1 MIPPSRRRRAFTLIE
16 LLVVVAIIGLLMAL
30 LLVAVGPAIRTAR
43 TANSK
48 NNARQITGGIL
59 LYANDN
65 SLRLL
70 FKDTTKFSG
79 YSHVYMNFGGGI
91 SGTPS
96 RIDPNRPL
104 FSYIKDSRVFECP
117 NDRGYSGSDG
127 SVAASST
134 SVFKQYGSSY
144 AYAYQNTASCGLLG
158 LTKTGGAEPRK
169 TTDIDLQ
176 SASNKVMLFQP
187 CFAGPATAKPVSKD
201 QWHDSGNRAGVCGF
215 MDGHSEL
222 IKGSKDNHTTVP
234 ANLNSF
240 VNMNPARQYY

>member
-1 MIPPSRRRRAFTLIE
+1 MTSRIHPRKAFTLIE

-30 LLVAVGPAIRTAR
+30 LLVAVGPAIRTAK
-43 TANSK
+43 TGNSK
-48 NNARQITGGIL
+48 NNTRQIASGIM

-79 YSHVYMNFGGGI
+79 YSHSYMNFGGGI
-91 SGTPS
+91 SGNPS

-144 AYAYQNTASCGLLG
+144 AYVYQNTGSCGLLG
-158 LTKTGGAEPRK
+158 LTKSGGAEPRK

-187 CFAGPATAKPVSKD
+187 CFAGPATSKPVSKD
-201 QWHDSGNRAGVCGF
+201 QWHDSGNRAGVCAF

-234 ANLNSF
+234 ANLNAF
-240 VNMNPARQYY
+240 VTMTPARQYY

>member
-1 MIPPSRRRRAFTLIE
+1 MTSRSESRKAFTLIE

-30 LLVAVGPAIRTAR
+30 LLVAVGPAIRTAK
-43 TANSK
+43 TGNSK
-48 NNARQITGGIL
+48 NNTRQIVSGVM

-70 FKDTTKFSG
+70 FKDTAKFSG
-79 YSHVYMNFGGGI
+79 YSHVYMNFGGGL
-91 SGTPS
+91 SGNPS
-96 RIDPNRPL
+96 RIDSNRPL

-127 SVAASST
+127 SVAAAST

-144 AYAYQNTASCGLLG
+144 AYAYQNTASCGLVG
-158 LTKTGGAEPRK
+158 LTKTGGTEPRK
-169 TTDIDLQ
+169 TTDVDLQ
-176 SASNKVMLFQP
+176 SASNKVMIFQP
-187 CFAGPATAKPVSKD
+187 CFAGSATTKPVSKD

-222 IKGSKDNHTTVP
+222 VKGSKTNHTTVP
-234 ANLNSF
+234 ANLKAF
-240 VNMNPARQYY
+240 VDMNPSRSYY

>member
-1 MIPPSRRRRAFTLIE
+1 MTTRSNSRKAFTLIE

-30 LLVAVGPAIRTAR
+30 LLVAVGPAIRTAK
-43 TANSK
+43 TGFSK
-48 NNARQITGGIL
+48 NNTRQIASGVL

-70 FKDTTKFSG
+70 FKDPKFSG
-79 YSHVYMNFGGGI
+79 YSHPYMNFGGGMN
-91 SGTPS
+91 GTPS

-117 NDRGYSGSDG
+117 NDRGYSGTDS
-127 SVAASST
+127 SVAGSST

-144 AYAYQNTASCGLLG
+144 AYTYQNTASCGLLG

-187 CFAGPATAKPVSKD
+187 CFAGPATAKPASKD

-222 IKGSKDNHTTVP
+222 VKGSKDNHTAVP
-234 ANLNSF
+234 ANLNTF
-240 VNMNPARQYY
+240 VTMTPARQYY